1 MPGCLLSMSARAKS
15 LNGKWK
21 MGVSNEK
28 GPEVYSS
35 SPLNFSAMLA
45 ANVMLADYESCS
57 EQRLFCTTLVRWRSN
72 HQKSHRELGIH
83 LDQCRWK

>member
-1 MPGCLLSMSARAKS
+1 MAKS

-45 ANVMLADYESCS
+45 AYESCL
-57 EQRLFCTTLVRWRSN
+57 ERRLFCTTLVRWQSN